1 MSVKCYSSVW
11 FGVWRVSFH
20 LAWMS
25 KCCLTVAVA
34 DPGLQIRGGPV
45 IQTLRYG
52 GGGGG
57 RPPDAGLQKKVFQQ
71 CHTLKFYPE
80 PIRLLALYK
89 SGRSWAP
96 WKACPRLP
104 HPQTFPGLS
113 GDWGTRAHDKP
124 SEISEKCAREMTGM
138 TGDKAVSKAFR
149 KWKQHKVYLLRIWWK
164 ILAHKWA

>member
-1 MSVKCYSSVW
+1 MLLNSCSGRSRPSDK
-11 FGVWRVSFH
+11 GRPGH
-20 LAWMS
+20 P
-25 KCCLTVAVA
+25 
-34 DPGLQIRGGPV
+34 DPEIW
-45 IQTLRYG
+45 
-52 GGGGG
+52 GGGG
-57 RPPDAGLQKKVFQQ
+57 RDAGLQKKVFQQ

-138 TGDKAVSKAFR
+138 TGDKCPRHLESGNSTRFTCWGFGGKFWRTSELKRGVGR
-149 KWKQHKVYLLRIWWK
+149 TRYGWGRIFTTGST
-164 ILAHKWA
+164 IMGSHFQ

>member
-1 MSVKCYSSVW
+1 MLLNSCSGRSRPSDK
-11 FGVWRVSFH
+11 GRPGH
-20 LAWMS
+20 P
-25 KCCLTVAVA
+25 
-34 DPGLQIRGGPV
+34 DPEIW
-45 IQTLRYG
+45 G

-57 RPPDAGLQKKVFQQ
+57 RGRGRDAGLQKKVFQQ

-80 PIRLLALYK
+80 LIRLLALYK